1 MWSSVRVFTAAAVA
15 ASLLGGL
22 VVGRLSGGLGG
33 AGSLA
38 TIVEARGMT
47 VAEAEGALKAFTPP
61 GKYDEYTMVSSGGQ
75 SGNLY
80 LVGVPSM
87 RLLKTIPV
95 FTPESWSGYGQGA
108 DWSETILAEGSSD
121 KQAREL
127 RWGDTHGTDLDRGS
141 AGPGQP
147 GTALSTRFDN

>member
-1 MWSSVRVFTAAAVA
+1 MRSSVRVFTAAAVA
-15 ASLLGGL
+15 LTFLGGL
-22 VVGRLSGGLGG
+22 VVGRLSGGIGG

-47 VAEAEGALKAFTPP
+47 VEEAEGALKVFTPP

-95 FTPESWSGYGQGA
+95 FTPESW
-108 DWSETILAEGSSD
+108 
-121 KQAREL
+121 
-127 RWGDTHGTDLDRGS
+127 
-141 AGPGQP
+141 
-147 GTALSTRFDN
+147 